1 MSKLIHV
8 HSAKGRWQTFS
19 LAEQMGNIGSEINRA
34 LKFQEKNTERFE
46 NAINRALELF
56 DLTIEDPRW
65 RHGLR
70 EITRV
75 REVFC
80 NTVFGDNEYNTSLDD
95 LNQYFYLFALAA
107 RKHK

>member
-1 MSKLIHV
+1 MSNPIHV
-8 HSAKGRWQTFS
+8 DSAKGRWQTFS

-46 NAINRALELF
+46 NAINRALDLF

-65 RHGLR
+65 RHRLK

-80 NTVFGDNEYNTSLDD
+80 STVFSDNEYNTSLDD
-95 LNQYFYLFALAA
+95 LNRYFYSFALAA